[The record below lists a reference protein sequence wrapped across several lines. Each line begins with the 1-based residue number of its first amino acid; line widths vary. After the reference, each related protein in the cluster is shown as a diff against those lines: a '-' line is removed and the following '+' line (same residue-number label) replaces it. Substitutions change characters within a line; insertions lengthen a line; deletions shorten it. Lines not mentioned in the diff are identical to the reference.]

1 MRAGI
6 AARPSL
12 SEEAMTLR
20 GKREKRTWRRRAF
33 LFFLAL
39 FLLSGGLLLRDQ
51 CRAFREQAAN
61 RALAQQV
68 HKAEEKPPHDSGS
81 AEDAS
86 PAADPRREQYRLL
99 WEQNHDFAGWLSIE
113 GTKIDYPVMFTPEE
127 PE

>member
-1 MRAGI
+1 
-6 AARPSL
+6 
-12 SEEAMTLR
+12 MTLR
-20 GKREKRTWRRRAF
+20 GKREKRTKWTWRRRAF

-39 FLLSGGLLLRDQ
+39 FLLSGGFLLRDQ
-51 CRAFREQAAN
+51 FRAFREQAAN

-68 HKAEEKPPHDSGS
+68 HKAEEMPPNDSGS
-81 AEDAS
+81 AENAS

-127 PE
+127 PEY

>member
-1 MRAGI
+1 
-6 AARPSL
+6 
-12 SEEAMTLR
+12 MTLR
-20 GKREKRTWRRRAF
+20 GKRENADLEAPGLSVFSWPW
-33 LFFLAL
+33 

-127 PE
+127 PEYYLRKAFDGG